1 MANEHGTGQT
11 EPHWETF
18 AGCGVWAIS
27 AYVVEVEVV
36 LERHTIE
43 GESPV
48 HANDMAL

>member
-1 MANEHGTGQT
+1 MNT
-11 EPHWETF
+11 EKDKPNRI
-18 AGCGVWAIS
+18 GKPLRDVGVWAIS